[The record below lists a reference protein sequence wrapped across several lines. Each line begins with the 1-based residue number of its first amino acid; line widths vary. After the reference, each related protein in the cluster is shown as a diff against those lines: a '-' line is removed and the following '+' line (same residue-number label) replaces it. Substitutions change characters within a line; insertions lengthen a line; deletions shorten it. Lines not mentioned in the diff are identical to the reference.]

1 MWAGKAHS
9 QSMDAVNALVPY
21 AFWALIR
28 RLSFGARLPYWF
40 GDLNRPRRIDFCGLE
55 HAYSPKGAAD
65 GRFEG

>member
-9 QSMDAVNALVPY
+9 QFMDAVNALVPY

-40 GDLNRPRRIDFCGLE
+40 GDLNR
-55 HAYSPKGAAD
+55 A
-65 GRFEG
+65 